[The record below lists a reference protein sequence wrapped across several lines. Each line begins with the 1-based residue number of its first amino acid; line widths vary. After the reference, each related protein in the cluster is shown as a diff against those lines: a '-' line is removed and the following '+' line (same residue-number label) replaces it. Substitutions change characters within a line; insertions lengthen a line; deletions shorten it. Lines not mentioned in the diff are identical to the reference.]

1 MSTTNLNIRTDKAVK
16 DQAEA
21 IFNELGLSLT
31 TAVNMF
37 LRTVIRENGIPF
49 ELKLDVPNEITTK
62 VIKEGKELLSNPKAP
77 KYTSM
82 EALKDALNKWCVAF
96 NLLINSKKDLE
107 LAKKQGKDLDKLFEV
122 INILVNGEKLDTKF
136 KDHDLSG
143 SYKGT
148 RECHIEPDWL
158 LIYEI
163 DNNALILMLYRLGTH
178 SELFKK

>member
-1 MSTTNLNIRTDKAVK
+1 MMCSIQFTN
-16 DQAEA
+16 Q
-21 IFNELGLSLT
+21 F
-31 TAVNMF
+31 
-37 LRTVIRENGIPF
+37 
-49 ELKLDVPNEITTK
+49 
-62 VIKEGKELLSNPKAP
+62 
-77 KYTSM
+77 
-82 EALKDALNKWCVAF
+82 
-96 NLLINSKKDLE
+96 KKDLK

-122 INILVNGEKLDTKF
+122 INILANGEKLDTKF

-163 DNNALILMLYRLGTH
+163 DNNALILMLYRLGTY

>member
-49 ELKLDVPNEITTK
+49 ELKLDVPNEITAK
-62 VIKEGKELLSNPKAP
+62 AIKEGKELLSNHKAP

-82 EALKDALNKWCVAF
+82 EALKDALNK
-96 NLLINSKKDLE
+96 
-107 LAKKQGKDLDKLFEV
+107 
-122 INILVNGEKLDTKF
+122 
-136 KDHDLSG
+136 
-143 SYKGT
+143 
-148 RECHIEPDWL
+148 
-158 LIYEI
+158 
-163 DNNALILMLYRLGTH
+163 
-178 SELFKK
+178 